1 MKINAF
7 WFRRD
12 LRLDDNHG
20 LWVALTS
27 GKPVIALFIFDDH
40 ILDSL
45 PQDDARVEFIHSR
58 IIALQEEL
66 ARENSYIHV
75 LKGSPEK
82 CWKEAAELYDI
93 DTVFFNHDYEP
104 YALQRD
110 NNIKD
115 QLSKRG
121 ISMQGFKDHLIFE
134 GEEVVKDDG
143 KPYTVFTPYK
153 NKWMSKL
160 TGGEGKIPAPLKAF
174 PSAEFTSN
182 FYKNSPTSHPT
193 PSLQSLGFIPSNLE
207 FPSTRVMSSLIAD
220 YDKTRDFP
228 AIAGTSKLGIHYRF
242 GTISIRQKAL
252 KALQLNQT
260 YLNEL
265 IWRDFYAMILFHFPS
280 TIQQAFRQEY
290 DRIVWLND
298 PTDFEKWKEG
308 KTGYPLVD
316 AGMRELKAT
325 GYMHNRVR
333 MVVASFLT
341 KHLLIDW
348 RWGEAY
354 FAEKLLDYDQASN
367 VGGWQWAAGCGTDAA
382 PYFRIFNPQAQAEK
396 FDPEMKYIKKWV
408 PEVDSLTYPKPL
420 VEHKYARER
429 CLATYKKAL
438 AR

>member
-1 MKINAF
+1 MKVNAF

-12 LRLDDNHG
+12 LRLEDNHG

-27 GKPVIALFIFDDH
+27 GKPVIAIFIFDDH
-40 ILDSL
+40 ILESL
-45 PQDDARVEFIHSR
+45 PEDDARVQFIHTR
-58 IIALQEEL
+58 ILAIQEEL
-66 ARENSYIHV
+66 AHENSYIHV
-75 LKGSPEK
+75 LKGSPQK
-82 CWKEAAELYDI
+82 CWNEVVGLYDI

-110 NNIKD
+110 GSIKD
-115 QLSKRG
+115 QLSKSG
-121 ISMQGFKDHLIFE
+121 IKMQGFKDHLIFE
-134 GEEVVKDDG
+134 GNEVVKDDG

-153 NKWMSKL
+153 NKWMSRL
-160 TGGEGKIPAPLKAF
+160 NEGGGKIPPAFKTF

-182 FYKNSPTSHPT
+182 FYKKGPASYPI
-193 PSLQSLGFIPSNLE
+193 PSLKSLGFKASNIE
-207 FPSTRVMSSLIAD
+207 FPTAKVMSSLIAN

-228 AIAGTSKLGIHYRF
+228 AIAGTSKLGVHYRF

-280 TIQQAFRQEY
+280 TIHEAFRKEY
-290 DRIVWLND
+290 DRIEWLNN

-316 AGMRELKAT
+316 AGMRELNST

-396 FDPEMKYIKKWV
+396 FDPEMKYITKWV
-408 PEVDSLTYPKPL
+408 PEVHDLTYPKPL
-420 VEHKYARER
+420 VDHKYARER
-429 CLATYKKAL
+429 CLTSYKKAL

>member
-1 MKINAF
+1 MKVNAF

-12 LRLDDNHG
+12 LRLEDNHG

-27 GKPVIALFIFDDH
+27 GKPVIAIFIFDDH
-40 ILDSL
+40 ILESL
-45 PQDDARVEFIHSR
+45 PEDDARVQFIHTR
-58 IIALQEEL
+58 ILAIQDEL
-66 ARENSYIHV
+66 AQENSYIHV
-75 LKGSPEK
+75 LKGSPQK
-82 CWKEAAELYDI
+82 CWNEVVGLYDI

-110 NNIKD
+110 GSIKD
-115 QLSKRG
+115 QLSKSG
-121 ISMQGFKDHLIFE
+121 IKMQGYKDHLIFE
-134 GEEVVKDDG
+134 GNEVVKDDG

-153 NKWMSKL
+153 NKWMSRL
-160 TGGEGKIPAPLKAF
+160 SEGGGKIPPAFKTF

-182 FYKNSPTSHPT
+182 FYKKGPASYPI
-193 PSLQSLGFIPSNLE
+193 PSLKSLGFKASNIE
-207 FPSTRVMSSLIAD
+207 FPTAKVMSSLIAN

-228 AIAGTSKLGIHYRF
+228 AIAGTSKLGVHYRF

-280 TIQQAFRQEY
+280 TIHEAFRKEY
-290 DRIVWLND
+290 DRIEWLNN

-316 AGMRELKAT
+316 AGMRELNST

-396 FDPEMKYIKKWV
+396 FDPEMKYITKWV
-408 PEVDSLTYPKPL
+408 PEVHDLTYPKPL
-420 VEHKYARER
+420 VDHKYARER
-429 CLATYKKAL
+429 CLTGYKKAL

>member
-12 LRLDDNHG
+12 LRLEDNHG
-20 LWVALTS
+20 LWAALTS
-27 GKPVIALFIFDDH
+27 GKPVIAIFIFDDH
-40 ILDSL
+40 ILESL
-45 PQDDARVEFIHSR
+45 PEDDARVHFIHNQ
-58 IIALQEEL
+58 IL
-66 ARENSYIHV
+66 AIHEQLAQENSYIHV
-75 LKGSPEK
+75 LKGSPQK
-82 CWKEAAELYDI
+82 CWSEVIGLYDI

-104 YALQRD
+104 YALRRD
-110 NNIKD
+110 GSIKD
-115 QLSKRG
+115 QLSKSG
-121 ISMQGFKDHLIFE
+121 IKMQGFKDHLIFE
-134 GEEVVKDDG
+134 GNEVVKDDG

-153 NKWMSKL
+153 NKWMSRL
-160 TGGEGKIPAPLKAF
+160 SEGGGKIPTAFKTF
-174 PSAEFTSN
+174 PSADFTSN
-182 FYKNSPTSHPT
+182 FYKSSTAIYQV
-193 PSLQSLGFIPSNLE
+193 PSLKSLGFTPSKIE
-207 FPSTRVMSSLIAD
+207 FPSSHVMASLIAA

-242 GTISIRQKAL
+242 GTISIRQKAV

-280 TIQQAFRQEY
+280 TIYEAFRKEY
-290 DRIVWLND
+290 DRIEWLND

-316 AGMRELKAT
+316 AGMRELHAT

-396 FDPEMKYIKKWV
+396 FDPEKKYIKKWV
-408 PEVDSLTYPKPL
+408 PEVDSLTYSKPL
-420 VEHKYARER
+420 VDHKYARER